1 LQGIYPGK
9 FPGQE
14 GKIMVKNHM
23 FKEDIISGVRTRFS
37 PSPTGALHL
46 GGAHTALFN
55 WLIARHYQGTFILR
69 IEDTDRE
76 RSQDRFTTEIL
87 EAMTWLGLTW
97 DEGPFRQSERLE
109 IYHDY
114 INRLLERGA
123 AYCCNCPPQDLE
135 ARRQAALARGE
146 KPRYDGHCRDLKVPP
161 GPNTAVRFKTP
172 RTGVTQW
179 DDQIKGGIAF
189 DNQELDDL
197 VLQRA
202 DGIPTYNFAVVVDD
216 ITMGV
221 THVIR
226 GEDHIPNTPRQLV
239 IYEALGVVAPKFA
252 HMPLMLGKDRAKL
265 SKRHGAL
272 PAVAYREKGFLPQA
286 MVNYLARLG
295 WSHGDQEIFSREE
308 LIKYFTLDH
317 VTTSPG
323 VFDEEKLQWLNSHY
337 LKEMPAPELARALT
351 PFLAPLGITDPDQEY
366 LSQVVTTLSA
376 RSKTLVEMAEAA
388 RFYFQDPRPYEAKAA
403 QKFLTPNAVPV
414 LQEIAARLAKLP
426 VASEANLSQLFTE
439 LTQETGQK
447 MVNLAQPVRVALTGK
462 TASPGLYEIISIL
475 GREETLRR
483 LDHAIEFAEP
493 GSSPN

>member
-1 LQGIYPGK
+1 MS
-9 FPGQE
+9 E
-14 GKIMVKNHM
+14 
-23 FKEDIISGVRTRFS
+23 VRTRFS

-55 WLIARHYQGTFILR
+55 WLIARHYSGTFILR

-76 RSQDRFTTEIL
+76 RSQVHFVTEIL
-87 EAMTWLGLTW
+87 DAMTWLGLDW
-97 DEGPFRQSERLE
+97 DEGPYRQSERLP
-109 IYHDY
+109 IYHEY
-114 INRLLERGA
+114 IQRLVERNA
-123 AYCCNCPPQDLE
+123 AYYCNCPPQDLE

-146 KPRYDGHCRDLKVPP
+146 KPKYDGHCRDLKLPA

-172 RTGVTQW
+172 QTGVTHW
-179 DDQIKGGIAF
+179 DDQIKGAIAF

-221 THVIR
+221 TQVIR

-239 IYEALGVVAPKFA
+239 IYEALGVTPPRFA

-265 SKRHGAL
+265 SKRHGA
-272 PAVAYREKGFLPQA
+272 VSVTAYREQGYLPQA
-286 MVNYLARLG
+286 LVNYLARLG
-295 WSHGDQEIFSREE
+295 WSHGDQEIFSRDE
-308 LIKYFTLDH
+308 LIKYFDLDH

-337 LKEMPAPELARALT
+337 FKEMPPLELARELT
-351 PFLAPLGITDPDQEY
+351 PFLHYLNDAPAQDY
-366 LSQVVTTLSA
+366 LARVVTTLSA
-376 RSKTLVEMAEAA
+376 RSKTLVDMAEAA
-388 RFYFQDPRPYEAKAA
+388 RFYFQDPRPYDAKAA
-403 QKFLTPNAVPV
+403 QKFLTP
-414 LQEIAARLAKLP
+414 AAAPIMREVAGRLTQLIEVNETA
-426 VASEANLSQLFTE
+426 LSQLFAD
-439 LTQETGQK
+439 LGQATGLK

-475 GREETLRR
+475 GRDETLRR
-483 LDHAIEFAEP
+483 LENAIEFAER
-493 GSSPN
+493 GGA

>member
-1 LQGIYPGK
+1 MT
-9 FPGQE
+9 E
-14 GKIMVKNHM
+14 
-23 FKEDIISGVRTRFS
+23 VRTRFS

-55 WLIARHYQGTFILR
+55 WLIARHYGGTFILR
-69 IEDTDRE
+69 IEDTDKE
-76 RSQDRFTTEIL
+76 RSQERFVTEIL
-87 EAMTWLGLTW
+87 EAMTWLGLDW
-97 DEGPFRQSERLE
+97 DEGPYRQSERLP

-114 INRLLERGA
+114 IQRLLERGA
-123 AYCCNCPPQDLE
+123 AYYCNCPPQDLE

-146 KPRYDGHCRDLKVPP
+146 KPRYDGHCRDLNLSA

-172 RTGVTQW
+172 QTGVTHW
-179 DDQIKGGIAF
+179 DDAIKGAIAF

-197 VLQRA
+197 VVQRA

-221 THVIR
+221 TQVIR

-239 IYEALGVVAPKFA
+239 IYEALGEVPPLFA

-272 PAVAYREKGFLPQA
+272 PALAYREQGFLPHSL
-286 MVNYLARLG
+286 VNYLARLG
-295 WSHGDQEIFSREE
+295 WSHGDQEIFSVEE
-308 LIKYFTLDH
+308 LIQYFALDH
-317 VTTSPG
+317 VTKSPG
-323 VFDEEKLQWLNSHY
+323 VYDEEKLQWLNSHY
-337 LKEMPAPELARALT
+337 IKEMPAPKLARAVA
-351 PFLAPLGITDPDQEY
+351 PFLASLGITDPDQDY
-366 LSQVVTTLSA
+366 LAKVVTTLSA

-388 RFYFQDPRPYEAKAA
+388 RFYFQDPRPYDPKAA
-403 QKFLTPNAVPV
+403 QKFLTPAVVPTIR
-414 LQEIAARLAKLP
+414 EIAARLSRL
-426 VASEANLSQLFTE
+426 SEVNETALTQLFTG

-475 GREETLRR
+475 GRDETLRR
-483 LDHAIEFAEP
+483 IENAMEFAIQ
-493 GSSPN
+493 GGAK